1 MLSKKC
7 KLHLEQSQTTA
18 KEHFLFALYASMLL
32 FYAAF
37 ASLIH
42 AFAPRFFPST
52 AARIVTKLYKQRLK
66 DHPNPTY
73 RKMMNEWTRYG
84 DYCVRKR

>member
-42 AFAPRFFPST
+42 AFA
-52 AARIVTKLYKQRLK
+52 TK
-66 DHPNPTY
+66 T
-73 RKMMNEWTRYG
+73 
-84 DYCVRKR
+84 KRSSKSDL